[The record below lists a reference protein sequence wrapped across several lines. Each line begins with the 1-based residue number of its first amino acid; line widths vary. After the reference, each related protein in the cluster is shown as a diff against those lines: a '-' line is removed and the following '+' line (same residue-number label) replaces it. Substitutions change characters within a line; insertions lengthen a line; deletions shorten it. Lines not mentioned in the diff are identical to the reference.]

1 MPKTS
6 LGPDPAAYR
15 IGTRIRALRLGRS
28 MGLVELGRHTG
39 LSASLLSKLE
49 TGKSLPT
56 LPTLQRIAMV
66 FSVGLDHFF
75 VRDEERVIREVVR
88 KADRLRFPGQSGT
101 DSPSYW
107 FESLDFPAVNRPMS
121 AYFAQFEDS
130 PQAGGTSHEH
140 PGAEIVYVIEGSLGL
155 WHDGVETRLDE
166 GDSVYF
172 DSGRPHGYRRLAGKR
187 CCGIVVTVP

>member
-1 MPKTS
+1 MSKSS

-15 IGTRIRALRLGRS
+15 MGARIRALRLGRS
-28 MGLVELGRHTG
+28 MGLVELGRHTS

-56 LPTLQRIAMV
+56 LSTLQRIAMV

-75 VRDEERVIREVVR
+75 VRDDQQVVCEVVR
-88 KADRLRFPGQSGT
+88 KADRMRFPGQPGA

-121 AYFAQFEDS
+121 VYYAEFEDGPQS
-130 PQAGGTSHEH
+130 PVATHEH
-140 PGAEIVYVIEGSLGL
+140 PGAELVYVMEGILGL
-155 WHDGVETRLDE
+155 WHEGVETRLDE

-172 DSGRPHGYRRLAGKR
+172 DSGRPHGYRRVAGQR
-187 CCGIVVTVP
+187 CCALVVTVP